1 MVTNKGKKFTGGKYI
16 KQRKKKK
23 NELAGQKRVIK
34 MSDSEK
40 RKTSRVMGGNK
51 KTYLLKAKFV
61 NVPDKSSGKIQKL
74 EITKVVETPSNTF
87 LARQNIITK
96 GTIIETSKG
105 KVRVTNRPTQEGSVN
120 GILVKE

>member
-1 MVTNKGKKFTGGKYI
+1 MATKKGKKITGGKYI
-16 KQRKKKK
+16 KQRKKKR
-23 NELAGQKRVIK
+23 NELAGQRRVVK
-34 MSDSEK
+34 MSEKDK
-40 RKTSRVMGGNK
+40 RKSSRVRGGNK
-51 KTYLLKAKFV
+51 KTYLLAAKFV
-61 NVPDKSSGKIQKL
+61 NVKNDSGKIEKL

>member
-1 MVTNKGKKFTGGKYI
+1 MTTKKGKKITGGKYI

-34 MSDSEK
+34 MSDTEK
-40 RKTSRVMGGNK
+40 RKSSRVMGGNK
-51 KTYLLKAKFV
+51 KTYMLKAKFV
-61 NVPDKSSGKIQKL
+61 NVRENGKTSKL